1 MRAPSASLVRHQI
14 LTRHQRYPENPT
26 RNGHRR
32 ITSTMQYIDMK
43 RAIYGEAS
51 DDEWIVKIPDSPN
64 DAKEL
69 LQVGFEYVGDIHDT
83 PMFRKRK

>member
-1 MRAPSASLVRHQI
+1 
-14 LTRHQRYPENPT
+14 
-26 RNGHRR
+26 
-32 ITSTMQYIDMK
+32 MQYIDMK